1 MATVIK
7 VRSNIDD
14 VKRVEAYLT
23 NGLKEEEKR
32 ISFAINKTERRL
44 LEFEKKINK
53 NTIQF
58 LEEFKQEGLIEET
71 PDIFDWWAKSKLL
84 IELKSALNTLIS
96 IELCPQ

>member
-23 NGLKEEEKR
+23 NGLKEEEKW

-58 LEEFKQEGLIEET
+58 LEEFKQGLIEET

>member
-7 VRSNIDD
+7 VRSKIDD

-44 LEFEKKINK
+44 LEYEKKFNK
-53 NTIQF
+53 NTTQF
-58 LEEFKQEGLIEET
+58 LEEFKQGLIEET
-71 PDIFDWWAKSKLL
+71 TDTFDWWAESKLL
-84 IELKSALNTLIS
+84 TELKSTFNTLSS
-96 IELCPQ
+96 IEICPK

>member
-7 VRSNIDD
+7 VRSKIDD

-44 LEFEKKINK
+44 LEFEKKFNK
-53 NTIQF
+53 KTTQF
-58 LEEFKQEGLIEET
+58 LEEFKQGLIEET
-71 PDIFDWWAKSKLL
+71 PDIFDWWAESKLL
-84 IELKSALNTLIS
+84 TELKSALNTLIS
-96 IELCPQ
+96 IEICPQ

>member
-7 VRSNIDD
+7 VRSKIDD

-44 LEFEKKINK
+44 LEYEKKFNK
-53 NTIQF
+53 NTTQF
-58 LEEFKQEGLIEET
+58 LEEFKQGLIEET
-71 PDIFDWWAKSKLL
+71 TDTFDWWAESKLL
-84 IELKSALNTLIS
+84 TELKAAFNTLSS
-96 IELCPQ
+96 IEICPQ

>member
-7 VRSNIDD
+7 VRSKIDD

-44 LEFEKKINK
+44 LEFEKNLIRKPPNFLK
-53 NTIQF
+53 N
-58 LEEFKQEGLIEET
+58 
-71 PDIFDWWAKSKLL
+71 
-84 IELKSALNTLIS
+84 LNRD
-96 IELCPQ
+96 